1 MSGRILTPT
10 WTRLRALLLG
20 ALLLFTVAPA
30 QAQTVD
36 PVTNLNT
43 ASDDT
48 KLTVWWINP
57 TYADFARHDVIY
69 SHYIRWKVQGTSTW
83 LNINGANGKPQS
95 YKLSGA
101 SEITGLTNGTT
112 YEIGVRVRRWAMMG
126 QTITYSNW
134 VSTTGTP
141 REIIR
146 PILPTVSLSASPNPV
161 TEGSS
166 VTVTATL
173 SRALTHDVDIPVRI
187 TDSTQPASHGT
198 LTSITVSTGET
209 SGTGTITTN
218 QDADEMDETFTV
230 ALRTHSL
237 PAPLAAGTGISVEIT
252 IRDDEGLQLSVETSR
267 LTPACGETV
276 TDTSVRP
283 EYALVLT
290 PAPVAVTETQSRVL
304 GDANGQWQQA
314 LPVATSGR
322 TNLGQGSGTFAV
334 LRETFPGF
342 RGFEFRLK
350 DTPGVTA
357 QCIWQFDG
365 DGVSPTVPEPP
376 PGGDGPPVVAPNRAQ
391 VQEAV
396 KRALAAVARRAMAS
410 TLDNIGARF
419 GDIGMSGLSLAG
431 RRISLQNLAVEDHGS
446 GFCTAV
452 RSPTCAAVAWG
463 RSMTTGELFAQS
475 GFSVHLG
482 GSENSLSDPSATL
495 WSVWGRG
502 DLGTFAGRGDA
513 RQRYDGELRTGWLGI
528 DARAGSWVA
537 GLAVSHGEGDAD
549 YNFAGDGLPGKGRLD
564 TKLTAIYPYGR
575 WELGDGLE
583 LYGVTGVGTGDARH
597 KPQDGETES
606 GDLSMH
612 MASVG
617 IRRAFPEL
625 AGMALAMGADASV
638 TRIETDDGPDDI
650 HRLSADS
657 WRLRAGMEA
666 SRHFELERDA
676 AFEPFL
682 EAAFRQ
688 DGGDGLDGSGVELAG
703 GLRYVAPR
711 MFIEARGRWLATHSD
726 EGAQEQS
733 VSLTARAG
741 PGVDGRGLFIAL
753 NPRWG
758 AATGGAKTLWNE
770 EMANPQ
776 GPVNKSTMDAQLGY
790 GFVVPAQGVLTP
802 FVEAGLAG
810 DDHRRLRLGTRFE
823 ASREAL
829 RLELVGER
837 SENETA
843 RPEHA
848 LRLDLRLW
856 Y

>member
-161 TEGSS
+161 TEGLS

-173 SRALTHDVDIPVRI
+173 SRALTHDVSIPVRI
-187 TDSTQPASHGT
+187 TDSTKPASHGT
-198 LTSITVSTGET
+198 LTSITVDSGAT

-230 ALRTHSL
+230 ALVTHSL
-237 PAPLAAGTGISVEIT
+237 PAPLTAGTESSVEVM
-252 IRDDEGLQLSVETSR
+252 IRDDEGLQLSVETSHT
-267 LTPACGETV
+267 TPACGETV
-276 TDTSVRP
+276 TDTSMRP

-290 PAPVAVTETQSRVL
+290 PAPAAVTETESRVL
-304 GDANGQWQQA
+304 GDANGQWMQA
-314 LPVATSGR
+314 LSVATSGR
-322 TNLGQGSGTFAV
+322 TNFGQGSGTFAV

-342 RGFEFRLK
+342 RGFEFRLT

-357 QCIWQFDG
+357 QCTWQFDG
-365 DGVSPTVPEPP
+365 DRAPTVPT
-376 PGGDGPPVVAPNRAQ
+376 VTPNRAQ

-419 GDIGMSGLSLAG
+419 ADIGTSGLSLAG
-431 RRISLQNLAVEDHGS
+431 QRVSLQDLTVEDHVFGP
-446 GFCTAV
+446 CTAV
-452 RSPTCAAVAWG
+452 RSPACMAMG
-463 RSMTTGELFAQS
+463 RSMPARELFAQS
-475 GFSVHLG
+475 AFSVYLNATPDG
-482 GSENSLSDPSATL
+482 LSNPSATL
-495 WSVWGRG
+495 WSAWGRG
-502 DLGTFAGRGDA
+502 DLGAFAGRGDTH
-513 RQRYDGELRTGWLGI
+513 QRYDGELRTGWLGI

-583 LYGVTGVGTGDARH
+583 LYGVAGVGTGDARH

-625 AGMALAMGADASV
+625 AGMALAMRADASV
-638 TRIETDDGPDDI
+638 MRIETDDGPDDI

-741 PGVDGRGLFIAL
+741 PGADGRGLFIAL

-776 GPVNKSTMDAQLGY
+776 GPVNKGTMDAQLGY

-823 ASREAL
+823 ALREAV

>member
-1 MSGRILTPT
+1 MSGRILTPA

-20 ALLLFTVAPA
+20 ALLLFTVAPT

-36 PVTNLNT
+36 PVTNLNAHSGDMKLW
-43 ASDDT
+43 AS
-48 KLTVWWINP
+48 WIP
-57 TYADFARHDVIY
+57 TSQVVTDFRGGVFY
-69 SHYIRWKVQGTSTW
+69 SYYIRWKVQNTSTW
-83 LNINGANGKPQS
+83 LNPGGADGEPRTFD
-95 YKLSGA
+95 LSAA
-101 SEITGLTNGTT
+101 SEITGLTNDTT
-112 YEIGVRVRRWAMMG
+112 YEVGVRIRKGAPG
-126 QTITYSNW
+126 EIGTYSSW
-134 VSTTGTP
+134 ASTTGTP
-141 REIIR
+141 RAPAFTI
-146 PILPTVSLSASPNPV
+146 PTVSLSASPNPV

-173 SRALTHDVDIPVRI
+173 SNALPSNVMIPVTI
-187 TDSTQPASHGT
+187 TDDTAEPADHGT
-198 LTSITVSTGET
+198 LAGILISSGATT
-209 SGTGTITTN
+209 GTGTITTS
-218 QDADEMDETFTV
+218 QDADEDDETFTV
-230 ALRTHSL
+230 ALGSML
-237 PAPLAAGTGISVEIT
+237 
-252 IRDDEGLQLSVETSR
+252 
-267 LTPACGETV
+267 
-276 TDTSVRP
+276 
-283 EYALVLT
+283 
-290 PAPVAVTETQSRVL
+290 
-304 GDANGQWQQA
+304 
-314 LPVATSGR
+314 LPVLETARMVQIRISDDDKTFVSG
-322 TNLGQGSGTFAV
+322 V
-334 LRETFPGF
+334 P
-342 RGFEFRLK
+342 
-350 DTPGVTA
+350 
-357 QCIWQFDG
+357 
-365 DGVSPTVPEPP
+365 PTVPEPP
-376 PGGDGPPVVAPNRAQ
+376 PGGDDSTADPNRAR

-431 RRISLQNLAVEDHGS
+431 QRVSLQDLAVEDHGS

-463 RSMTTGELFAQS
+463 RSMTARELFAQS

-482 GSENSLSDPSATL
+482 GSENGLSDPSATL

-575 WELGDGLE
+575 WKLGDSLE
-583 LYGVTGVGTGDARH
+583 LHGVAGVGTGDARH

-625 AGMALAMGADASV
+625 AGMALAMRADASV

-741 PGVDGRGLFIAL
+741 PGADGRGLFIAL

-776 GPVNKSTMDAQLGY
+776 GPVNKGTMDAQLGY